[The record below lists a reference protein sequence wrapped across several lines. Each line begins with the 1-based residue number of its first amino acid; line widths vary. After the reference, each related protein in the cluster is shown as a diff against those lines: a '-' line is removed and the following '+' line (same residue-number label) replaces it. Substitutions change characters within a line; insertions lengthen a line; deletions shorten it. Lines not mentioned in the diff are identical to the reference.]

1 MYQNSNQFFILL
13 LFCLLFLELWNYN
26 ETQIEDLTD
35 DEVLE
40 VVTEALDDDSLG
52 PLDEIHSILSGVDYD
67 LETNQVTRARGVMNM
82 WLLKQNSTKETGSN
96 AIDEIAMAW
105 EQIFIDNIIQKP
117 IEGLPSNMKM
127 NAMAERR

>member
-13 LFCLLFLELWNYN
+13 LFCFLFLELWNYN

>member
-1 MYQNSNQFFILL
+1 MFLIWLHYYGNIVHLHFF
-13 LFCLLFLELWNYN
+13 
-26 ETQIEDLTD
+26 
-35 DEVLE
+35 
-40 VVTEALDDDSLG
+40 SMG

>member
-1 MYQNSNQFFILL
+1 MLIWIIVNIVYLHFS
-13 LFCLLFLELWNYN
+13 
-26 ETQIEDLTD
+26 
-35 DEVLE
+35 
-40 VVTEALDDDSLG
+40 SLG

>member
-13 LFCLLFLELWNYN
+13 FFCLLFLELWNYN
-26 ETQIEDLTD
+26 ETQIEELTD